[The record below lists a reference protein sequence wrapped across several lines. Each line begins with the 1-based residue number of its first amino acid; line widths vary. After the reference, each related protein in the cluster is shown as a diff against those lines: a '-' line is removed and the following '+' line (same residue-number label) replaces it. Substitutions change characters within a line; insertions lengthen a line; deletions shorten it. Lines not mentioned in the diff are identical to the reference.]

1 MDMSIKDELVKLFPN
16 FALQNFSITSP
27 DDPGYNCVAWAA
39 DDNTKWWEPDP
50 FKLYY
55 WPPDIPRKYTLAAY
69 ESVYKMLGYVEC
81 NHDESYESGFQK
93 VALFAKSNQPKHAS
107 KQIDSERWSSKLG
120 GKVDIEHQLHG
131 LEGSDY
137 GTIAS
142 IMKKP
147 V

>member
-16 FALQNFSITSP
+16 LDSQHLRITSP

-55 WPPDIPRKYTLAAY
+55 WPPDIPREYTLAAY
-69 ESVYKMLGYVEC
+69 ESVYKMLGYIDC
-81 NHDESYESGFQK
+81 NNEESCEPGFQK
-93 VALFAKSNQPKHAS
+93 IALFVKSKDRMHVS

-120 GKVDIEHQLHG
+120 GKVDIEHPLHG
-131 LEGSDY
+131 LEGSEY